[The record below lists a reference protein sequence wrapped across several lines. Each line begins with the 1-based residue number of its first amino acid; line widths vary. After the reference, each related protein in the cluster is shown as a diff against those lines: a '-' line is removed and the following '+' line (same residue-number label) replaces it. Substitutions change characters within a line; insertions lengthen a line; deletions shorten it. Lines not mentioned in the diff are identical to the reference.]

1 MAVPLKTLYL
11 WHSGTLWWHCLGG
24 SRTHQ
29 TSPICCQLL
38 DRRTR
43 LYSLRRKQTYCRIN
57 YSPSRC
63 ATREQMVVELRQCCS
78 TLEIRVNKTGGR
90 QPHRGFSWDPP
101 AQRQSDG
108 HRGGR
113 WTSLSGA
120 TSEWAELCR
129 ETVRAGGGGVI
140 VHGPNTMNPKAENA
154 ARPAAPCKFQQWLDA
169 RVMDDDP
176 LLQHEGGVKD
186 DGLHT
191 KVRHHIYSGT
201 ETQAWTG
208 WSHWLLG
215 QIETFNFRPLRWG
228 KRRPSLF
235 HR

>member
-57 YSPSRC
+57 YSPSCC

-78 TLEIRVNKTGGR
+78 TLKIRVNKTGGR

-101 AQRQSDG
+101 AQCQSDG

-129 ETVRAGGGGVI
+129 ETVREGRRGGGLSYKV
-140 VHGPNTMNPKAENA
+140 PTRWTQRPKTQ
-154 ARPAAPCKFQQWLDA
+154 FDW
-169 RVMDDDP
+169 
-176 LLQHEGGVKD
+176 QHLVNSS
-186 DGLHT
+186 
-191 KVRHHIYSGT
+191 SGSMRGW
-201 ETQAWTG
+201 WTT
-208 WSHWLLG
+208 
-215 QIETFNFRPLRWG
+215 I
-228 KRRPSLF
+228 LF
-235 HR
+235 FSMRAV